1 MKKLGL
7 LAMAGVVVLSGCGGD
22 DDEVEDLLRDPSG
35 LFFHNQLAGTTAA
48 DTTVDLVARNNLS
61 EPLFEN
67 RQYSTT
73 EQDGVAFKLNADVE
87 SVVFDVNNDTTTLVD
102 DQSLELKAGQS
113 YTLVLMGQV
122 SGTGGADP
130 ILRNYQQSVAAVSD
144 GEVRIRLIHAL
155 SGLSGQPLTV
165 SVGGDALVDGFI
177 FGQATDY
184 ETVVP
189 TSDETL
195 ELNVF
200 RYAMWSG
207 VDQVDCEIEKGKSYD
222 VIITHPAYD
231 SEVVEIFCQQVRGS

>member
-7 LAMAGVVVLSGCGGD
+7 LAMAGVVMLSGCGGD
-22 DDEVEDLLRDPSG
+22 DDEVEDLLREPSAV
-35 LFFHNQLAGTTAA
+35 FFHNQLAGTTRT

-73 EQDGVAFKLNADVE
+73 EQDGVAFQLDADTE
-87 SVVFDVNNDTTTLVD
+87 TVVFDVNNDTTTLVD

-122 SGTGGADP
+122 SGSGGSDP

-144 GEVRIRLIHAL
+144 SEVRIRLIHAL
-155 SGLSGQPLTV
+155 SGLSGQPLAV
-165 SVGGDALVDGFI
+165 SVGGDFLADGFV

-184 ETVVP
+184 EAVAP
-189 TSDETL
+189 ASDETL

-200 RYAMWSG
+200 RYAMWNG
-207 VDQVDCEIEKGKSYD
+207 VDQVDCEIEAGKSYD

>member
-7 LAMAGVVVLSGCGGD
+7 LAMAGVVMLSGCGGD
-22 DDEVEDLLRDPSG
+22 DDEVEDLLREPSAV
-35 LFFHNQLAGTTAA
+35 FFHNQLAGTTAA

-122 SGTGGADP
+122 SGTGGSDP
-130 ILRNYQQSVAAVSD
+130 ILRNYQQSVAVVSD
-144 GEVRIRLIHAL
+144 NEVRIRLIHAL

-165 SVGGDALVDGFI
+165 SVGGDTLVDGFI

-184 ETVVP
+184 EAVVP
-189 TSDETL
+189 ASDETL

-207 VDQVDCEIEKGKSYD
+207 VDPVDCEIEKGKSYD